1 MVQLNHITEFLL
13 DVGEQEEKVKGG
25 VKAGDYE
32 YLLSMPI
39 GTLTFEKVE
48 QLRQQRDKMEDDV
61 ETLKKA
67 TPKSLWERDL
77 DTFINQLDV
86 CGSFSLHW
94 NSVPKSEHMTSK
106 KLFLSGF
113 LRSRTLC
120 IPYMCMSCCGW
131 QAQEAEEAKDEAYEA
146 KHEAKEGSHVFKRAA
161 AKAPKKD
168 PKHKKPDADVTE
180 DVEAGPVVPAVMAAS
195 KPVPQSVLLP
205 LYPPDFFSSQWH
217 INMCRPQ
224 QLCSFEF

>member
-61 ETLKKA
+61 ETLKK
-67 TPKSLWERDL
+67 TMPKSLWERDL

-86 CGSFSLHW
+86 CGSFFLHW

-106 KLFLSGF
+106 KLFLVWILETMDQEHGVF
-113 LRSRTLC
+113 FTCVCHVVDGRPRKLRKQKMRPMRLSMKQRKVR
-120 IPYMCMSCCGW
+120 MFS
-131 QAQEAEEAKDEAYEA
+131 KD
-146 KHEAKEGSHVFKRAA
+146 
-161 AKAPKKD
+161 
-168 PKHKKPDADVTE
+168 
-180 DVEAGPVVPAVMAAS
+180 
-195 KPVPQSVLLP
+195 LLP
-205 LYPPDFFSSQWH
+205 RHPRRIPNIRSQ
-217 INMCRPQ
+217 M
-224 QLCSFEF
+224 LM